1 MSMDAVI
8 YFVGLPLLGYI
19 AGATPFGFLAGK
31 AKGVDIRKHGS
42 GNIGATNVLRIL
54 GKPIGV
60 SVFLAD
66 FLKGALPVLLSVY
79 LVGRDGV
86 PLQAFGRD
94 VVPVFVALATILGHN
109 FTFWLGFKGGKG
121 VATSAGAL
129 VALMPLALGV
139 GAIVWGL
146 LFFTTR
152 YVAVASMGA
161 ALSIPVTVVVQSA
174 AAGAVNVPKLALAV
188 VVAAMV
194 VVRHSSN
201 IRRLRDGTEHRFGS
215 GGGDRDRVEGDDDE
229 TNGS

>member
-129 VALMPLALGV
+129 VALMPGGWTSALP
-139 GAIVWGL
+139 L
-146 LFFTTR
+146 
-152 YVAVASMGA
+152 
-161 ALSIPVTVVVQSA
+161 SA
-174 AAGAVNVPKLALAV
+174 AQLLQELRAAANLPAKVPTAAQVADKL
-188 VVAAMV
+188 
-194 VVRHSSN
+194 
-201 IRRLRDGTEHRFGS
+201 
-215 GGGDRDRVEGDDDE
+215 
-229 TNGS
+229 